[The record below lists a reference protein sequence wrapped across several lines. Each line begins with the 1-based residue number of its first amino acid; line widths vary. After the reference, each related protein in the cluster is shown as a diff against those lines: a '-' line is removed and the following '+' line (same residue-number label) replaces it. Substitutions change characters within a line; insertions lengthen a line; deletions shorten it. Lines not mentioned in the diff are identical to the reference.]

1 MIKTT
6 TWQRD
11 SHGLFDY
18 EGKDTDR
25 KQLRAQ
31 GTCKCFPV
39 YYNSNHVVSLMRNNV
54 QLELKYDEDAGGLD
68 ESKEEETPLQQL
80 AKVIEKNGT
89 KPIILKHSPYRTI
102 LDLPPS
108 YT

>member
-25 KQLRAQ
+25 KQLKAQ
-31 GTCKCFPV
+31 GTCKSPIPSILHA
-39 YYNSNHVVSLMRNNV
+39 NSNRVVSLMRNNV
-54 QLELKYDEDAGGLD
+54 QLELKYDEDGGGLD

-80 AKVIEKNGT
+80 AKVIEKNG
-89 KPIILKHSPYRTI
+89 I
-102 LDLPPS
+102 
-108 YT
+108 